1 MDEQLLLDKEEYLDI
16 DVQHEITSYI
26 KVLGV
31 GGAGTNA
38 VNHMFDKGING
49 VDLFVCNTD
58 AQSLNSSPV
67 KHQIRIGKLG
77 AGNDPERGRKAAEE
91 NKDVIR
97 GVFDENTRMVFI
109 TAGMGGGTGTGASP
123 VIAKIAKDIVLPE
136 DEESLLVVGV
146 VTLPFGFEGRKR
158 KKQAEEG
165 IKKLKEI
172 VDCIIIVNTDKL
184 MECRSMPFSAAFA
197 LADDVL
203 FTAVKGISE
212 IITNTGYIQV
222 DFRDIQSVMKD
233 SGVALMG
240 MGVAEGDNRAL
251 EAVKAATT
259 SELLNDNDISKT
271 KNILL
276 TFSCSHEYEISMDE
290 VGMVTEYLQ
299 DKTSEDVDVIWGI
312 SYDDNLGQ
320 SLSIT
325 LIATGFE
332 FQDIYTPSTR
342 GPIVIDL
349 DENAKEDTAKP
360 VQKTTETQEGQI
372 VLKTVDSTN
381 QQKTEQA
388 ATSKKE
394 PERRVIVVDQDMKPI
409 KDESVTKEPSASA
422 PSSPQITF
430 ADAPRQEL
438 KKQVCIEPRQTV
450 AEPKTAKTLV
460 DILPEREDKKPY
472 FTQITEP
479 EQPKTHEKPQSELI
493 NIVNKETNGLHHKEA
508 YPHDADEAFEL
519 KMERVRKLR
528 EAMQTEE
535 GIENIMNTHPTAENN
550 FEFTRLYSASKPSST
565 ISVNKAGD
573 VEIKTNTALNA
584 GTD

>member
-1 MDEQLLLDKEEYLDI
+1 MDEQLLLDKEEYLDV
-16 DVQHEITSYI
+16 DVQHETTSYI

-38 VNHMFDKGING
+38 VNHMSKKGING

-58 AQSLNSSPV
+58 AKSLNSSPV

-349 DENAKEDTAKP
+349 DENTKEDTAKP
-360 VQKTTETQEGQI
+360 VQKTPETI
-372 VLKTVDSTN
+372 VLKTDSTN
-381 QQKTEQA
+381 QQKTEQVP
-388 ATSKKE
+388 TSKKE
-394 PERRVIVVDQDMKPI
+394 PERRVIRVDEDMKPI
-409 KDESVTKEPSASA
+409 KGESVTKEPSASA

-438 KKQVCIEPRQTV
+438 KRQVCID
-450 AEPKTAKTLV
+450 PKNAKTLV

-472 FTQITEP
+472 STQITEP

-493 NIVNKETNGLHHKEA
+493 TIVNKETNGLHHGAA
-508 YPHDADEAFEL
+508 YQHGANETFEI
-519 KMERVRKLR
+519 KMERMRKIR

-535 GIENIMNTHPTAENN
+535 GIETIMKTHPTAENN
-550 FEFTRLYSASKPSST
+550 FEFTRLYSASTPSST